1 MHHRFAWP
9 HRDLPERHGDAF
21 GFQRP
26 DADASYESMKQ
37 RVQSEIEKVFRPEF
51 LNRVDDIIVF
61 RHLNQNDLKDVIE
74 MEVQKVRER
83 LKERGLALVL
93 TDDSKDLIV
102 HKACKDL
109 DFGARPLRRAIEN
122 LIEDP
127 LSEELLKGEFSG
139 MDTITV
145 EVVEVAGKKQLKFHG
160 SVQHAPEPPAATVG
174 AGGPAAAPTA

>member
-1 MHHRFAWP
+1 MQ
-9 HRDLPERHGDAF
+9 E
-21 GFQRP
+21 Q
-26 DADASYESMKQ
+26 
-37 RVQSEIEKVFRPEF
+37 IEKVFRPEF

-61 RHLNQNDLKDVIE
+61 RHLTESDLKDVIE

-122 LIEDP
+122 MVEDP
-127 LSEELLKGEFSG
+127 LSEELLKGEFNG

-145 EVVEVAGKKQLKFHG
+145 EVTEVAGKKQLKFHG
-160 SVQHAPEPPAATVG
+160 SVQHAPEQPATVG
-174 AGGPAAAPTA
+174 AGSGGAAAPTV

>member
-1 MHHRFAWP
+1 
-9 HRDLPERHGDAF
+9 
-21 GFQRP
+21 
-26 DADASYESMKQ
+26 
-37 RVQSEIEKVFRPEF
+37 
-51 LNRVDDIIVF
+51 
-61 RHLNQNDLKDVIE
+61 

-93 TDDSKDLIV
+93 TDGSKDLIV

-145 EVVEVAGKKQLKFHG
+145 EVAEVAGKKQLKFHG
-160 SVQHAPEPPAATVG
+160 SLQTCPRAAGRHGGGGRPGGRADRLRRPAAG
-174 AGGPAAAPTA
+174 SYRMSDCS

>member
-1 MHHRFAWP
+1 
-9 HRDLPERHGDAF
+9 
-21 GFQRP
+21 
-26 DADASYESMKQ
+26 
-37 RVQSEIEKVFRPEF
+37 
-51 LNRVDDIIVF
+51 
-61 RHLNQNDLKDVIE
+61 

-102 HKACKDL
+102 NKACKDL

-122 LIEDP
+122 LVEDP

-160 SVQHAPEPPAATVG
+160 SVQHAAEQPAAVA
-174 AGGPAAAPTA
+174 AGSAAAPDGLRRLCRVTKTTSHAAGGLTGRESFAAGQPARFACWGLMLLAASDEIK